1 MLKLQFKDLQRPP
14 IRVVERLYKV
24 GRAADNHLVLDQE
37 GVAAVH
43 ACLEV
48 SGGKAV
54 LKDNNS
60 RTGSFV
66 NGQRVTHIE
75 IQPGDWIRLG
85 PVELKVLPPDEGQKS
100 DATDADPQGPS
111 MATEPWRLVATGSWL
126 SGQTYAIAQEG
137 SSIIGRSKQC
147 DIVIP
152 GTHLSRRH
160 VELRPQGGSLHIKD
174 LGSVNGTYLNDKPIT
189 QTLAHGGDQLR
200 LDVYSFR
207 IVSPEG
213 DRSRTRLRQ
222 RPATAQT
229 PEPSRRTPKVSDLPP
244 KRWKTRP
251 TSPGNR
257 QEPTYKEKAQ
267 ESWLWLVVGAAVLLL
282 IASFLWI

>member
-1 MLKLQFKDLQRPP
+1 MLKLQFRDPQRPP
-14 IRVVERLYKV
+14 IWVEDKLYKI
-24 GRAADNHLVLDQE
+24 GSAPDNHLVLDQE
-37 GVAAVH
+37 GIAHVH
-43 ACLEV
+43 ACLETRENRTF
-48 SGGKAV
+48 
-54 LKDNNS
+54 LKDHNS
-60 RTGSFV
+60 ETGSFV
-66 NGQRVTHIE
+66 NGQKITNAQ
-75 IQPGDWIRLG
+75 IQPGDRIQLG
-85 PVELKVLPPDEGQKS
+85 PVEMEVLAFDEE
-100 DATDADPQGPS
+100 TDKNANPEHPE
-111 MATEPWRLVATGSWL
+111 TEEQSWQLVATGSWL
-126 SGQTYAIAQEG
+126 SGQTYTIPQEG
-137 SSIIGRSKQC
+137 RSVIGRSKDC

-160 VELRPQGGSLHIKD
+160 AELRPQGGSLHIKD

-213 DRSRTRLRQ
+213 DRSRTRIRR
-222 RPATAQT
+222 RPVNSPAPQ
-229 PEPSRRTPKVSDLPP
+229 PEKRAPKVSELPP

>member
-1 MLKLQFKDLQRPP
+1 MLKLQFKDLQKPP
-14 IRVVERLYKV
+14 ILVGDKLYKI
-24 GRAADNHLVLDQE
+24 GSAADNHLVLDQE
-37 GVAAVH
+37 GIAHVH
-43 ACLEV
+43 ACLETREDRIF
-48 SGGKAV
+48 
-54 LKDNNS
+54 LKDHNS
-60 RTGSFV
+60 ATGSFV
-66 NGQRVTHIE
+66 NGRKISNAQ
-75 IQPGDWIRLG
+75 IQPGDRVRLG
-85 PVELKVLPPDEGQKS
+85 PVEMEVLAPDEEPGDDGKPENS
-100 DATDADPQGPS
+100 E
-111 MATEPWRLVATGSWL
+111 TEEQTWRLVATGSWL
-126 SGQTYAIAQEG
+126 SGQTYTIPREG
-137 SSIIGRSKQC
+137 RSVIGRSKEC

-160 VELRPQGGSLHIKD
+160 AELRPQGGSLHIKD

-189 QTLAHGGDQLR
+189 QSLAHGGDQLR

-213 DRSRTRLRQ
+213 DRSRTRVRQ
-222 RPATAQT
+222 RPAT
-229 PEPSRRTPKVSDLPP
+229 EPAPAKKVSKIAELPP

-267 ESWLWLVVGAAVLLL
+267 EPWLWLIVGAVVLLL

>member
-14 IRVVERLYKV
+14 FWVVERLYKI
-24 GRAADNHLVLDQE
+24 GSAAHNHLVLDQE
-37 GVAAVH
+37 GIAPVH
-43 ACLEV
+43 AHLEV
-48 SGGKAV
+48 SDDKTF
-54 LKDNNS
+54 LKDNGS
-60 RTGSFV
+60 ETGSFV
-66 NGQRVTHIE
+66 NGQKVTDAE
-75 IQPGDWIRLG
+75 IQPGDRIRLG
-85 PVELKVLPPDEGQKS
+85 PVEIEVLASSEEPDSNQALGRDLPPKTES
-100 DATDADPQGPS
+100 D
-111 MATEPWRLVATGSWL
+111 PWRLVATGSWL
-126 SGQTYAIAQEG
+126 SGQTYIIPQDG
-137 SSIIGRSKQC
+137 CSIIGRSKQC

-160 VELRPQGGSLHIKD
+160 AELRPQGGSLHIKD

-189 QTLAHGGDQLR
+189 QSLAHGGDQLR

-213 DRSRTRLRQ
+213 DRSRTRVRQ
-222 RPATAQT
+222 RPTKHST
-229 PEPSRRTPKVSDLPP
+229 PEPTARAPKASALPP

-267 ESWLWLVVGAAVLLL
+267 ESWLWLVVGAVVLLL
-282 IASFLWI
+282 IASFFWI

>member
-14 IRVVERLYKV
+14 FWVEEKLYKI
-24 GRAADNHLVLDQE
+24 GSAADNHLVLDRE
-37 GVAAVH
+37 GIAPVH
-43 ACLEV
+43 ARLEV
-48 SGGKAV
+48 TDDKAF
-54 LKDNNS
+54 LQDNNS
-60 RTGSFV
+60 ETGSFV
-66 NGQRVTHIE
+66 NGQKITNAQ
-75 IQPGDWIRLG
+75 IQPGDRIRLG
-85 PVELKVLPPDEGQKS
+85 SVEMEVLAPNEE
-100 DATDADPQGPS
+100 PS
-111 MATEPWRLVATGSWL
+111 NDGNPENPETEEQSWRLIATGSWL
-126 SGQTYAIAQEG
+126 SGQTYTIPQEG
-137 SSIIGRSKQC
+137 RSIIGRAKEC

-160 VELRPQGGSLHIKD
+160 AELRPQGGSLHIKD

-213 DRSRTRLRQ
+213 DRSRTRIRR
-222 RPATAQT
+222 RPATT
-229 PEPSRRTPKVSDLPP
+229 PHPESARRPPKVSELPP